1 MPPSDRQAPPQEPW
15 HAQALAN
22 AYGLQEAGVITAA
35 EWSDALGAAIK
46 RAQAAGDP
54 DKGDTY
60 YLHVLDALETL
71 MREKGLVDYDSYAPK
86 GYSYYLRGQNGAV
99 RDGNAYIVG
108 DAAALSTRDM
118 CEGICPAVSSGLLAA
133 KSIVSGTDYRVD
145 SLNTLSGAG
154 WVSKMLEQRFA
165 GEAGRANG

>member
-1 MPPSDRQAPPQEPW
+1 MIRSDRQTPPQEPW
-15 HAQALAN
+15 QAQALAT

-71 MREKGLVDYDSYAPK
+71 MRDKGLVPAGELSQRKADWEDAYRSTPHGQPVELAD
-86 GYSYYLRGQNGAV
+86 RGQ
-99 RDGNAYIVG
+99 
-108 DAAALSTRDM
+108 
-118 CEGICPAVSSGLLAA
+118 
-133 KSIVSGTDYRVD
+133 
-145 SLNTLSGAG
+145 
-154 WVSKMLEQRFA
+154 
-165 GEAGRANG
+165 